1 MAWVLKCPI
10 VGDTTYDDDDDSAK
24 RLRKRGLF
32 LCSNELVVEHPYFNT
47 QAGHKQWTDMSQ
59 SEKRSYGDE
68 AVLYD
73 DDTGIVMVKV
83 RIDLPDKFSTFLE
96 REDHRANK
104 FMT

>member
-32 LCSNELVVEHPYFNT
+32 LCSNKLVVEHPYYNT
-47 QAGHKQWTDMSQ
+47 PDGYKQWMSMSQ
-59 SEKRSYGDE
+59 SEKRRYGDE

-73 DDTGIVMVKV
+73 EGGIVMVKAS
-83 RIDLPDKFSTFLE
+83 IDLPDKFNSFLE
-96 REDHRANK
+96 REGTRHDK